1 MFKNKKWLV
10 ALLLILVI
18 INTMVFKETVKA
30 SDKINVNNNIVIQ
43 MAQQFLENIY
53 PEGNLVAENPIL
65 IYNTNNQ
72 YWV

>member
-1 MFKNKKWLV
+1 
-10 ALLLILVI
+10 LILVI

>member
-1 MFKNKKWLV
+1 MFKNKKRLV